1 MTTQILL
8 PGLETATDL
17 VTKLEMSR
25 EIVNRAIA
33 EYSPY
38 AIVMM
43 FSGGDDSLT
52 AYHVAKTLGIPI
64 THFMHGVTN
73 TGITETTDFARQV
86 GEQSGLKYLE
96 ANAGNAFA
104 DYVLRKG
111 FFGIGEIAHENAYH
125 ILKNQRFVSTLSQH
139 IRNKKR
145 NRNILL
151 LTGARKQE
159 SNRRKLMTMNPVR
172 PDGPNIWVS
181 MINDWTKLECLEFLD
196 GHKRNPV
203 TEILHRSGEC
213 LCGTMQSLETRRE
226 VSYWFPYWG
235 KWLDDLEQ
243 DACKRGFCWKWG
255 EDLPP
260 KIKAKKAREKAIR
273 NGQLEW
279 LPLCQNC
286 QLMQPGEVSG

>member
-1 MTTQILL
+1 MTQILL
-8 PGLETATDL
+8 PEFEIATD
-17 VTKLEMSR
+17 VATKLEMSR
-25 EIVNRAIA
+25 EIANRAIA

-52 AYHVAKTLGIPI
+52 AYHVARYLGIPV

-73 TGITETTDFARQV
+73 TGIVETTDFVRTI
-86 GEQSGLKYLE
+86 GGQSGLVYIE
-96 ANAGNAFA
+96 ANAGDAFA
-104 DYVLRKG
+104 EYVLRKG
-111 FFGIGEIAHENAYH
+111 FFGIGEIAHESAYH
-125 ILKNQRFVSTLSQH
+125 ILKSEYFVRSLSQN
-139 IRNKKR
+139 IRQRKR
-145 NRNILL
+145 GRNILL

-159 SNRRKLMTMNPVR
+159 SNRRKLMTMNPIR

-181 MINDWTKLECLEFLD
+181 LINDWTKLECLEFLD
-196 GHKRNPV
+196 GQKRNPV

-235 KWLDDLEQ
+235 KWLDGLEK
-243 DACKRGFCWKWG
+243 DVCKRGFCWKWG
-255 EDLPP
+255 EDLPA
-260 KIKAKKAREKAIR
+260 KIKAQKAREKQIR

-286 QLMQPGEVSG
+286 QLGQAL